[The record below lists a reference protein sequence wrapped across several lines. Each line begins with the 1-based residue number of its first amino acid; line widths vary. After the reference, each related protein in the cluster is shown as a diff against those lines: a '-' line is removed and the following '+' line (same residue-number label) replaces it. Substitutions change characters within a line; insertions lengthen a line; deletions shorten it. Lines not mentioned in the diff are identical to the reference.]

1 MKASDAFKTLPLDEE
16 KLAEFEDEKE
26 QEDYRASFEFPWHAR
41 HGIIGCIKNLNVE
54 FNTFRGLNP
63 VKIFVTGPPASGKT
77 FYSDELAK
85 YYNIP
90 KVNVSQL
97 LDEVWKMVAIDEE
110 ALGDDPDPLVVE
122 VRTKVDELREVEV
135 GKIEEIRAEKEEP
148 EDGWPEIDKESLSI
162 RVPDKLLYK
171 LLRIRLAA
179 NACRNRGYILDGYPR
194 TYDDSCW
201 CFLDKIPQYDPDTG
215 ELIEEEEEEELPEDD
230 ENYVKKDFST
240 GFQKAMSIFPS
251 SCIVL
256 KGEDDAL
263 IKRVRELPEDQI
275 TGTHYTKDDMLRRLK
290 AYRTAN
296 NSVVAEPSVQD
307 FFKKQGV
314 GIYSEEISTNQK
326 DALNGFKIYI
336 ERV

>member
-1 MKASDAFKTLPLDEE
+1 MH
-16 KLAEFEDEKE
+16 
-26 QEDYRASFEFPWHAR
+26 EFPWHAR

-77 FYSDELAK
+77 YYSDCLAK

-97 LDEVWKMVAIDEE
+97 LAEVWKYVAIEEE
-110 ALGDDPDPLVVE
+110 ALGDDPDPLIVE
-122 VRTKVDELREVEV
+122 VRAKVEELRDAEAA
-135 GKIEEIRAEKEEP
+135 KIETAREDQEEP
-148 EDGWPEIDKESLSI
+148 ADGWPEIDRDSLPI
-162 RVPDKLLYK
+162 RIPDKQLYK

-179 NACRNRGYILDGYPR
+179 NSCRNRGYILDGYPR
-194 TYDDSCW
+194 TYDDACW
-201 CFLDKIPQYDPDTG
+201 SFLDRVPQYDPDTG
-215 ELIEEEEEEELPEDD
+215 DLIEEEEEEELPEDD

-240 GFQKAMSIFPS
+240 GYQKSAAIFPS
-251 SCIVL
+251 STIVL
-256 KGEDDAL
+256 KGNDENL
-263 IKRVRELPEDQI
+263 IRRVRELPENQI
-275 TGTHYTKDDMLRRLK
+275 EGTHYTKDDMLRRLQ

-307 FFKKQGV
+307 FFKKQAI
-314 GIYSEEISTNQK
+314 GIYSEEISTSQK

-336 ERV
+336 ERVRSFYFRRQLTTISLLERKAIQLHDLR